1 MTRETSTLAA
11 AVGFA
16 VFALSC
22 SEAPVVPI
30 QPTTRRVLA
39 ELISEAG

>member
-1 MTRETSTLAA
+1 MNRKTRALAA

-22 SEAPVVPI
+22 SEAPVTPI

-39 ELISEAG
+39 ELISETG